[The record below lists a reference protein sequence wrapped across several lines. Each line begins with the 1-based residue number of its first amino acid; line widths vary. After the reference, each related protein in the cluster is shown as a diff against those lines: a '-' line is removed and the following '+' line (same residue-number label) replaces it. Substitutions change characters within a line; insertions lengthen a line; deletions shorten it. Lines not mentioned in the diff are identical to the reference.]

1 MKKVEAII
9 RPERLQNVQD
19 ALDELGVSGLTVSE
33 VMGCGRQK
41 GYTEQY
47 RGSRANISLLP
58 KIKVESVVPDSVV
71 EPAVNAIVE
80 AARTGD
86 IGDGRVFVYPVEQ
99 AIRIRTGE
107 SGEET
112 VMHAEAEGW
121 GHRAPTS
128 RAPPRAAPV
137 PRPAPATASCSR
149 PSRTA
154 GRPGPRRSAV
164 RGLPP
169 TPHDVRARPPRTG
182 RCSRCPLRG
191 RPCSCR
197 SSRRAARRAR
207 RSRTAG
213 TPAGSASARHTPA
226 SSRPA
231 IGRTPGALPRAP
243 WRPRRAPPRP
253 PGRARGR

>member
-1 MKKVEAII
+1 MQKIEAII
-9 RPERLQNVQD
+9 RPERLQHVQD
-19 ALDELGVSGLTVSE
+19 ALDDLGVSGLTVSD
-33 VMGCGRQK
+33 VVGCGRQK

-121 GHRAPTS
+121 GH
-128 RAPPRAAPV
+128 
-137 PRPAPATASCSR
+137 
-149 PSRTA
+149 
-154 GRPGPRRSAV
+154 
-164 RGLPP
+164 
-169 TPHDVRARPPRTG
+169 
-182 RCSRCPLRG
+182 
-191 RPCSCR
+191 
-197 SSRRAARRAR
+197 
-207 RSRTAG
+207 
-213 TPAGSASARHTPA
+213 
-226 SSRPA
+226 
-231 IGRTPGALPRAP
+231 
-243 WRPRRAPPRP
+243 
-253 PGRARGR
+253 